1 MYGAVNGQLLRA
13 GYEER
18 TLGMQLVHSHLFSE
32 GKQYVVHYDTLDYQR
47 GTDPSPLRF
56 SGMLIGFLGDAAS
69 AEMDIQIVFYSETG
83 EELSCELKTIRGKRD
98 GAYALHFPEVEDGRD
113 GKQAVT
119 TLSALRFYDADG
131 KLLEEKIYEIEDLLE
146 EG

>member
-1 MYGAVNGQLLRA
+1 MTPLTIKGGRI
-13 GYEER
+13 
-18 TLGMQLVHSHLFSE
+18 H
-32 GKQYVVHYDTLDYQR
+32 
-47 GTDPSPLRF
+47 PPLRF

-83 EELSCELKTIRGKRD
+83 EELSRELKTIRGKRD
-98 GAYALHFPEVEDGRD
+98 GAYNLHFPEVEDGRD

-131 KLLEEKIYEIEDLLE
+131 KLLEEKIYEVEDLFE